1 MINILDIFGNMVD
14 FFYGIGY
21 FGEYIT
27 FLFAIFLL
35 YSQTFNLVFYIFLF
49 VINKVINEYLKDY
62 FKEYRP
68 SNPKKFLDDD
78 NFSKKKY
85 GMPSGHSQLS
95 FFSLAYSYFT
105 INRITIH
112 IILMLI
118 TCLIVI
124 YERFVY
130 HNHTLLQLLFG
141 ALTGIIIAYLSHKIY
156 MGIKSII

>member
-1 MINILDIFGNMVD
+1 MINISDIFGNIID

-27 FLFAIFLL
+27 FIFTLFLI
-35 YSQTFNLVFYIFLF
+35 YSQTYNLVFYIIFFIL
-49 VINKVINEYLKDY
+49 NKVINDYLKDY

-78 NFSKKKY
+78 KFSKKKY

-95 FFSLAYSYFT
+95 FFSLTYSYLSVKK
-105 INRITIH
+105 ITIS

-130 HNHTLLQLLFG
+130 HNHTMFQLILG
-141 ALTGIIIAYLSHKIY
+141 AIVGIIIGYLSRQIFLLLKL
-156 MGIKSII
+156 